1 MFNLPDLNAAIQLDL
16 KPMTRRFDEA
26 QREARN
32 FSSRFSRQMSGLGR
46 GIADVGVEIASMG
59 ARLAAVGV
67 GAGAAGLAGLAAWS
81 VKLAADAEQTQVSF
95 GVMLG
100 SAEKAKQLVAEIN
113 AFAAATPF
121 QVTQLNDATK
131 KLLAFGTAQDQIIPT
146 MRTLGDVAAGL
157 NIPIGEL
164 SELYGKARVSGRLM
178 AEDVNQLTG
187 RGIPVIQEFAKQ
199 FGVAESEIK
208 KMVESGQVNFSHLQ
222 TALVSLTGEGGKFAG
237 LMAAQSAT
245 LAGKFSTLRD
255 AVELNLT
262 AIGTMITDKLDL
274 SGAIDGISAGISA
287 MAASAMP
294 LLGGLSG
301 GLGES
306 GDVATR
312 VSNAVMSAAE
322 MMATGIAHVNDG
334 IHLLIAGFKGLQ
346 LGGVLAFKAVIDGA
360 IVAGDAI
367 VSTINQFSEW
377 TGVEVKKTGIL
388 DGLSAGLAEDAAKLK
403 TSMSDAFEVFD
414 EGNGPKRV
422 ARFFEEVR
430 NQAKKTSDAMAA
442 GAKLDALG
450 QVSPT
455 LGGVGSIV
463 TGAGGGLEGFKK
475 MLGDTGGMKIDAAVE
490 IDAGG
495 LTTEM
500 KAMQADVDKFRES
513 LKGPIEQYDEAI
525 ERLRAWRDEQ
535 RITEEEF
542 SRGVAAAKD
551 GLEKSGPKQQEKNF
565 ATQLPEFIRFGSAE
579 HERRQFQA
587 RREAG
592 QPNKDEVPK
601 RQLDAALRQEDLL
614 SLIAE
619 RLDFK
624 VA

>member
-1 MFNLPDLNAAIQLDL
+1 MGG
-16 KPMTRRFDEA
+16 MG
-26 QREARN
+26 
-32 FSSRFSRQMSGLGR
+32 SSVVGLAGQ
-46 GIADVGVEIASMG
+46 VASLG
-59 ARLAAVGV
+59 ARLATIGI

-81 VKLAADAEQTQVSF
+81 VKLAADAEQTRVAF
-95 GVMLG
+95 TTMLG
-100 SAEKAKQLVAEIN
+100 SVEKAKTLIGQIN
-113 AFAAATPF
+113 TFAAATPF
-121 QVTQLNDATK
+121 EPPELQEATK
-131 KLLAFGTAQDQIIPT
+131 RLLAFGVAHEQAIPT
-146 MRTLGDVAAGL
+146 LKTLGDVAAGL
-157 NIPIGEL
+157 NIPLTEL
-164 SELYGKARVSGRLM
+164 ASIYGKVKTGGIIQ
-178 AEDVNQLTG
+178 AEELEILSG
-187 RGIPVIQEFAKQ
+187 RGIPVYKEFAKQ
-199 FGVAESEIK
+199 LGVSESEVK
-208 KMVESGQVNFSHLQ
+208 KLASSGKISFANLQ
-222 TALVSLTGEGGKFAG
+222 RALIDLTSTGGMFAG
-237 LMAAQSAT
+237 GMAAQSKT
-245 LAGKFSTLRD
+245 VAGLFSTLKGDVEQSLTKIGESITTNIDLGD
-255 AVELNLT
+255 ALGSVSQ
-262 AIGTMITDKLDL
+262 AV
-274 SGAIDGISAGISA
+274 AA
-287 MAASAMP
+287 MTSVAVPQLES
-294 LLGGLSG
+294 LLGKLSDG
-301 GLGES
+301 GDLGDRFGS
-306 GDVATR
+306 ILLDATEW
-312 VSNAVMSAAE
+312 V
-322 MMATGIAHVNDG
+322 ATGIAHVNDG

-403 TSMSDAFEVFD
+403 TSMADAFEVFD

-495 LTTEM
+495 LTKEM
-500 KAMQADVDKFRES
+500 QAMQKEVDKFKES
-513 LKGPIEQYDEAI
+513 LKGPVEEYDEAI
-525 ERLRAWRDEQ
+525 ERMRTWRDEQ

-542 SRGVAAAKD
+542 ARGVAAAKD
-551 GLEKSGPKQQEKNF
+551 GLEKSGPKQQEQNF
-565 ATQLPEFIRFGSAE
+565 ATQLPEFIRVGSAE

-587 RREAG
+587 RREARE
-592 QPNKDEVPK
+592 PNKDEVPK
-601 RQLDAALRQEDLL
+601 RQLDAALRQEELL
-614 SLIAE
+614 SQIAD

-624 VA
+624 VV